1 MMRVAEIADVYSPR
15 FGDALNQSLIET
27 AHRQRMRVIPWTV
40 NEPHEI
46 CEVARMGADG
56 VITDFPARA
65 KETAALVATVG
76 RRPKKCP

>member
-1 MMRVAEIADVYSPR
+1 
-15 FGDALNQSLIET
+15 
-27 AHRQRMRVIPWTV
+27 MRVIPWTV